1 VEARFKVEASREA
14 LEELAKRGVKAV
26 TLRLAEDVQEW
37 TMCCYGGVC
46 VVSPKVV
53 VEEGK
58 GDGKRFEVG
67 GVEVYVSEDVL
78 RRVKEAIRLVVKQG
92 EVSVEGV
99 DLEASYHVSHR

>member
-37 TMCCYGGVC
+37 TMCCYGGVR

-78 RRVKEAIRLVVKQG
+78 RRVKEAIRLAVKQG

-99 DLEASYHVSHR
+99 DLEASYHVSH